1 MQLAFI
7 KVSMYDDMQ
16 RIAELCG
23 LDITDVDIRRKV
35 RYNGKLLLIDDIE
48 QEVLEAAFAEY
59 KLDLETNLLQAAR
72 KSRSEGI
79 AELAFELINS
89 KYTLF
94 RQQFF
99 QALFTEAIAL
109 GLTNRTMYI
118 KELLD
123 WCKSVVEYTNTLDD
137 ELEGMTSAVDIEHF
151 EPDFSTFEE
160 SDPQVTI
167 KGALA
172 IED

>member
-7 KVSMYDDMQ
+7 KVSIYDDMK

-23 LDITDVDIRRKV
+23 LDVEDVEAHKRV

-48 QEVLEAAFAEY
+48 QEVLDTAFAEY
-59 KLDLETNLLQAAR
+59 KLDLETNLLQEAR
-72 KSRSEGI
+72 KARSESIG
-79 AELAFELINS
+79 ELASGFINTR
-89 KYTLF
+89 YTLF

-99 QALFTEAIAL
+99 QALFTEAVAL
-109 GLTNRTMYI
+109 GLANRIMYI

-123 WCKSVVEYTNTLDD
+123 WCKSVVEYTTTLDD
-137 ELEGMTSAVDIEHF
+137 ELESMVSAVDIEHL
-151 EPDFSTFEE
+151 EPDFSPFEE
-160 SDPQVTI
+160 SDPQVTV

>member
-7 KVSMYDDMQ
+7 KVSIYDDMKK
-16 RIAELCG
+16 IAELCG
-23 LDITDVDIRRKV
+23 LDVEDPDIHRKV

-48 QEVLEAAFAEY
+48 QEVLDTAFTQY
-59 KLDLETNLLQAAR
+59 KSDLETNLLQEAR
-72 KSRSEGI
+72 KSRSESIGEM
-79 AELAFELINS
+79 ASAFINS

-109 GLTNRTMYI
+109 GLTNRTAYI
-118 KELLD
+118 KSLLD
-123 WCKSVVEYTNTLDD
+123 WCKSVVLYTSSLDD
-137 ELEGMTSAVDIEHF
+137 ELETITSAVDIENF

-160 SDPQVTI
+160 TDPQVTI

>member
-7 KVSMYDDMQ
+7 KVSIYDDMK

-23 LDITDVDIRRKV
+23 LDVEDPDVHRTI

-59 KLDLETNLLQAAR
+59 KADLETHLLQEAR
-72 KSRSEGI
+72 KSRSESIG
-79 AELAFELINS
+79 ELASGFINTR
-89 KYTLF
+89 YTLF

-109 GLTNRTMYI
+109 GLANRIAYI
-118 KELLD
+118 RGLLN
-123 WCKSVVEYTNTLDD
+123 WCKSVVEYTATLDD
-137 ELEGMTSAVDIEHF
+137 ELESIVSAVDIEHF
-151 EPDFSTFEE
+151 EPDFSPFEE